1 MTQRRIR
8 SIVFK
13 LHAWLGLH
21 VFAVM
26 ALLFLTGTVLVFVY
40 QVEAALVGSE
50 RLPVPRPMEE
60 RASFG
65 TLYETTRAY
74 APDAVVVEI
83 TRSESP
89 WIADRARIFVPG
101 GGFRYLWFGGE
112 GETVSREASTTD
124 LQRVV
129 HDIHASFLT
138 GHMTGGIAVG
148 LFSILLGGFLISGLV
163 SYRRFWRGFLRLPPR
178 HLGPRAWWG
187 GLHRL
192 LALWLSPFYL
202 SPQHD
207 AGYDVADYCDVDP
220 RFGTLADADA
230 LIARA
235 HELGLKVL
243 VDIVPNHSSNEH

>member
-112 GETVSREASTTD
+112 GETVRKC
-124 LQRVV
+124 
-129 HDIHASFLT
+129 
-138 GHMTGGIAVG
+138 
-148 LFSILLGGFLISGLV
+148 
-163 SYRRFWRGFLRLPPR
+163 RLATETPGNEPD
-178 HLGPRAWWG
+178 
-187 GLHRL
+187 
-192 LALWLSPFYL
+192 S
-202 SPQHD
+202 D
-207 AGYDVADYCDVDP
+207 MNC
-220 RFGTLADADA
+220 
-230 LIARA
+230 
-235 HELGLKVL
+235 
-243 VDIVPNHSSNEH
+243 SSNVKSVKRPSE